1 MAIFVI
7 GRCARTSCIDIGIA
21 GRRQEQGRDMKQ
33 GNTKALM
40 RGARL
45 LTLAALLGAAGLV
58 SADAGAMRSYRA
70 LAMTAGGER
79 IAAIETVEGEKAAP
93 RVTVRET
100 ASGRI
105 AATYESTACPQCH
118 FDAPVWSPD
127 GDAIA
132 LIGSDAKAGTAS
144 VLVLRGGK
152 LATITTVKGVANS
165 VRWSP
170 DGRQLAFLA
179 TLGAKKLT
187 GAVEAGA
194 RQVGEIGLAQE
205 EDEQRI
211 ALVPTAGGA
220 VRLVSPADTFVYE
233 YDWTPDGKGFVVT
246 SAKGNGDNNW
256 WVATLGQV
264 DAASG
269 SLRVLAAPKMQMNMP
284 RVSPDGRTVA
294 FIGGLMS
301 DFGSIGGDVFTVPI
315 EGGEPS
321 DVTPGYKGSF
331 NGIAWRGK
339 DLLASVLA
347 GADTGIATIDP
358 ARTGADSVRVLW
370 KAPVSAS
377 GSRDGRFVFSADG
390 KVAASIHEDY
400 EHGPRIVAGRLP
412 ELSPITHDNEG
423 FEPQVKAQSIAW
435 TNEGFDVQGWLVGPR
450 TVDPAK
456 KYPLIVQVHGGPASS
471 VTPRYVSAG
480 EGGNSLVR
488 EFVRKGYF
496 VFFPNPRGSYGQ
508 GLAFSSANQR
518 DFGGGDWRDILAG
531 VDAAILHA
539 PLDGQRLGLMGHSY
553 GGYMTMWGVTHSQRF
568 KAAVASAGVA
578 NWISY
583 YGQNGIDQWMVPF
596 FGATMY
602 EDPAI
607 YRAASP
613 IESIKS
619 ATTPTLVMVGE
630 RDVECPPAQSQE
642 FWHGLKAQGV
652 PTALVIYEDEGHAI
666 RKPEHARDQRLRTLA
681 WFDKY
686 LK

>member
-1 MAIFVI
+1 M
-7 GRCARTSCIDIGIA
+7 
-21 GRRQEQGRDMKQ
+21 RQD
-33 GNTKALM
+33 NTKERV
-40 RGARL
+40 RGAML
-45 LTLAALLGAAGLV
+45 FALLAASSLAV
-58 SADAGAMRSYRA
+58 ADGGAMRSYRG

-79 IAAIETVEGEKAAP
+79 IAAIETVDGDKGAP
-93 RVTVRET
+93 QVTVRET
-100 ASGRI
+100 AGGRI
-105 AATYESTACPQCH
+105 AAAYASVDCGECR
-118 FDAPVWSPD
+118 FDAPAWSPD
-127 GDAIA
+127 GASLA
-132 LIGSDAKAGTAS
+132 LIGTDAKAGTAK
-144 VLVLRGGK
+144 VLVLQGGK
-152 LATITTVKGVANS
+152 LVTVATVKGVANT

-170 DGRQLAFLA
+170 DGRRLAFLA
-179 TLGAKKLT
+179 TVDAKKLT

-211 ALVPTAGGA
+211 ALVPASGGE
-220 VRLVSPADTFVYE
+220 VRMVSPADTFVYE

-256 WVATLGQV
+256 WIATLGHV
-264 DAASG
+264 DADSG
-269 SLRVLAAPKMQMNMP
+269 KLRVLAAPKMQMNMP
-284 RVSPDGRTVA
+284 HVSPDGRTVA

-315 EGGEPS
+315 EGGEPA
-321 DVTPGYKGSF
+321 DVTPGFKGSF
-331 NGIAWRGK
+331 NGISWRGQA
-339 DLLASVLA
+339 LLASVQA

-358 ARTGADSVRVLW
+358 AARGARLLW

-377 GSRDGRFVFSADG
+377 AGRDGRFVFSADG
-390 KVAASIHEDY
+390 KVAASVHEDY
-400 EHGPRIVAGRLP
+400 EHGPRIVAGPLAALAP
-412 ELSPITHDNEG
+412 VTHDNEG
-423 FEPQVKAQSIAW
+423 FAPLVKARSIAW
-435 TNEGFDVQGWLVGPR
+435 TNEGFSVQGWLVGPR
-450 TVDPAK
+450 TVDPGK
-456 KYPLIVQVHGGPASS
+456 KYPMIVQVHGGPAAAI
-471 VTPRYVSAG
+471 TPRYVSG
-480 EGGNSLVR
+480 REGGNNLVR
-488 EFVRKGYF
+488 ALVDKGYF

-508 GLAFSSANQR
+508 GLAFSSANKR

-531 VDAAILHA
+531 VDAVLRQA
-539 PLDGQRLGLMGHSY
+539 PVDGARLGLMGHSY

-568 KAAVASAGVA
+568 KAAVASAGIA

-602 EDPAI
+602 DDPAI

-652 PTALVIYEDEGHAI
+652 LTALVIYEDEGHAI
-666 RKPEHARDQRLRTLA
+666 RKPAHVQDQQVRVLA
-681 WFDKY
+681 WFDRY
-686 LK
+686 LR

>member
-1 MAIFVI
+1 
-7 GRCARTSCIDIGIA
+7 
-21 GRRQEQGRDMKQ
+21 MKQ
-33 GNTKALM
+33 VNTTAWMRTAAL
-40 RGARL
+40 ASL
-45 LTLAALLGAAGLV
+45 LAASGAS

-70 LAMTAGGER
+70 LAMTANGER
-79 IAAIETVEGEKAAP
+79 IAAIETVDGDKAPP
-93 RVTVRET
+93 RVTVRQT
-100 ASGRI
+100 VDGRI
-105 AATYESTACPQCH
+105 AATWEQADCMGCR
-118 FDAPVWSPD
+118 FDAPAWSPD
-127 GDAIA
+127 GASLA
-132 LIGSDAKAGTAS
+132 LISSDAKAGTAT
-144 VLVLRGGK
+144 VLVLRDGK
-152 LATITTVKGVANS
+152 LVPVATVKGVANT

-179 TLGAKKLT
+179 TVGAKKLT

-211 ALVPTAGGA
+211 AIVGVAGGE
-220 VRLVSPADTFVYE
+220 VRFVSPSDTFIYE

-246 SAKGNGDNNW
+246 SARGNGDNNW
-256 WVATLGQV
+256 WIATLGHV

-269 SLRVLAAPKMQMNMP
+269 KLRVLAAPKMQMNMP
-284 RVSPDGRTVA
+284 HVSPDGRTVA

-301 DFGSIGGDVFTVPI
+301 DFGSIGGDVFTVSI
-315 EGGEPS
+315 EGGEPV
-321 DVTPGYKGSF
+321 DVTPNYKGSF

-339 DLLASVLA
+339 LLLASVLA
-347 GADTGIATIDP
+347 GADSGVARIDP
-358 ARTGADSVRVLW
+358 AARSATVLW
-370 KAPVSAS
+370 KAPVTAS

-390 KVAASIHEDY
+390 KVAASIQEDF

-412 ELSPITHDNEG
+412 ELAPITRDNEG
-423 FEPQVKAQSIAW
+423 LAPQVKAQSVSW
-435 TNEGFDVQGWLVGPR
+435 TNEGFNAQGWLVGPR
-450 TVDPAK
+450 TLQPGK
-456 KYPLIVQVHGGPASS
+456 KYPMIVQVHGGPASS
-471 VTPRYVSAG
+471 VTPRYVSEG
-480 EGGNSLVR
+480 ESGNVLVR
-488 EFVRKGYF
+488 ELVRKGYF

-508 GLAFSSANQR
+508 GLAFSSANKR

-531 VDAAILHA
+531 VDAAIQQA
-539 PLDGQRLGLMGHSY
+539 PLDGSHLGLMGHSY

-568 KAAVASAGVA
+568 KAAVASAGIA

-602 EDPAI
+602 DDPAI

-619 ATTPTLVMVGE
+619 AKTPTLVLAGE

-642 FWHGLKAQGV
+642 FWHGLKAMGV
-652 PTALVIYEDEGHAI
+652 PASLVIYADEGHAI
-666 RKPEHARDQRLRTLA
+666 RKPENQRDHRERTLA

>member
-1 MAIFVI
+1 MIHMETGAWL
-7 GRCARTSCIDIGIA
+7 RAGIWAMLLA
-21 GRRQEQGRDMKQ
+21 GAGPCLADAD
-33 GNTKALM
+33 GM
-40 RGARL
+40 RG
-45 LTLAALLGAAGLV
+45 
-58 SADAGAMRSYRA
+58 YRA
-70 LAMTAGGER
+70 LAMTAGGDR
-79 IAAIETVEGEKAAP
+79 IAAIETVDGAAKAP
-93 RVTVRET
+93 VRVIVRYTVNG
-100 ASGRI
+100 SI
-105 AATYESTACPQCH
+105 AETYEQGGCAQCRL
-118 FDAPVWSPD
+118 DAPAWSPD
-127 GDAIA
+127 QASLA
-132 LIGSDAKAGTAS
+132 LISSDSRAGTAT
-144 VLVLRGGK
+144 VLVLRNGRMTPV
-152 LATITTVKGVANS
+152 ASVKGVANS

-179 TLGAKKLT
+179 TVGAKKLT
-187 GAVEAGA
+187 GAVEAGT
-194 RQVGEIGLAQE
+194 RQVGEIGLAHE

-211 ALVPTAGGA
+211 AIVPVDGGD

-256 WVATLGQV
+256 WIATLGQV

-269 SLRVLAAPKMQMNMP
+269 KLRVLAAPRMQMNMP
-284 RVSPDGRTVA
+284 HVSPDGKTVA

-301 DFGSIGGDVFTVPI
+301 DFGSIGGDVYTVPI
-315 EGGEPS
+315 EGGEPV

-339 DLLASVLA
+339 ELLASVLA
-347 GADTGIATIDP
+347 GADAGVAAIDP
-358 ARTGADSVRVLW
+358 SARTARLLW
-370 KAPVSAS
+370 KAPVTASA
-377 GSRDGRFVFSADG
+377 SRDGRFVFSADG
-390 KVAASIHEDY
+390 KVAASVHEDY

-412 ELSPITHDNEG
+412 ELAWITRDNED
-423 FEPQVKAQSIAW
+423 FAPQVSARSIAW

-450 TVDPAK
+450 TLEPGK
-456 KYPLIVQVHGGPASS
+456 KYPMIVQVHGGPASA
-471 VTPRYVSAG
+471 VTPRYVSEG
-480 EGGNSLVR
+480 EGGNMLVR
-488 EFVRKGYF
+488 ELVRKGYF

-508 GLAFSSANQR
+508 GLAFSSANRR

-531 VDAAILHA
+531 VDAVIRQA
-539 PLDGQRLGLMGHSY
+539 PVDGARLGLMGHSY
-553 GGYMTMWGVTHSQRF
+553 GGFMTMWGVTHSQRF
-568 KAAVASAGVA
+568 KAAVASAGIA

-613 IESIKS
+613 IESIK
-619 ATTPTLVMVGE
+619 AARTPTLVLAGE

-652 PTALVIYEDEGHAI
+652 PTSLVIYEDEGHAI
-666 RKPEHARDQRLRTLA
+666 RKPEHVRDQRERTLG

>member
-1 MAIFVI
+1 
-7 GRCARTSCIDIGIA
+7 
-21 GRRQEQGRDMKQ
+21 MKQ
-33 GNTKALM
+33 VNTKGVA
-40 RGARL
+40 RGAVL
-45 LTLAALLGAAGLV
+45 LALAAAAGAAA
-58 SADAGAMRSYRA
+58 ADAGAMRSYRA
-70 LAMTAGGER
+70 LAISAGGER
-79 IAAIETVEGEKAAP
+79 IAAIETVEGETATP

-100 ASGRI
+100 AGGRI
-105 AATYESTACPQCH
+105 AATYESAGCGQCR
-118 FDAPVWSPD
+118 FDAPAWSPD
-127 GDAIA
+127 GTSMA
-132 LIGSDAKAGTAS
+132 LIGSDAAAGTAS
-144 VLVLRGGK
+144 VLVLKGGK
-152 LATITTVKGVANS
+152 LVTVATVKGVANT

-179 TLGAKKLT
+179 TVGAKKLT

-211 ALVPTAGGA
+211 AIVAAGGGE

-256 WVATLGQV
+256 WIATLGQV

-269 SLRVLAAPKMQMNMP
+269 RLRVLAAPKMQMNMP
-284 RVSPDGRTVA
+284 HVSPDGRTVA

-301 DFGSIGGDVFTVPI
+301 DFGSVGGDVFTVPI
-315 EGGEPS
+315 EGGEPV
-321 DVTPGYKGSF
+321 DVTPGYQGSF
-331 NGIAWRGK
+331 NGIVWRGK
-339 DLLASVLA
+339 ALLASVLA
-347 GADTGIATIDP
+347 GADTGIASIDP
-358 ARTGADSVRVLW
+358 AARSARLLW

-390 KVAASIHEDY
+390 KVAASVHEDY

-412 ELSPITHDNEG
+412 ELAPITRDNDGFAPQVRARSVAWTSEG
-423 FEPQVKAQSIAW
+423 F
-435 TNEGFDVQGWLVGPR
+435 NVQGWLVGPR
-450 TVDPAK
+450 TVDPGK
-456 KYPLIVQVHGGPASS
+456 QYPMIVQVHGGPAAA

-488 EFVRKGYF
+488 ELVRKGYF

-508 GLAFSSANQR
+508 GLAFSSANKR

-531 VDAAILHA
+531 VDAVLRQA
-539 PLDGQRLGLMGHSY
+539 PVDGARLGLMGHSY
-553 GGYMTMWGVTHSQRF
+553 GGFMTMWGVTHSQRF
-568 KAAVASAGVA
+568 KAAVASAGIA

-602 EDPAI
+602 DDPAI

-619 ATTPTLVMVGE
+619 ARTPTLVMVGE

-652 PTALVIYEDEGHAI
+652 PTSLVIYEDEGHAI
-666 RKPEHARDQRLRTLA
+666 RKPAHARDQQVRTLA
-681 WFDKY
+681 WFDRY